1 LQQQH
6 VHFYPPVSVI
16 KSNAARPLHSPHTS
30 VTPTP
35 HKKLKLDH
43 ATGSESSHHSH
54 HHHTV
59 VVATI
64 PAPMQTVSFMPEA
77 PPSTGSK
84 YNRKQKSLGIL
95 ADSFLKQLTTPTATT
110 SPLNDFCQEIVI
122 DQIAN
127 DLAVERRRVYDVVN
141 ILEALQVVVKMGK
154 NTYHW
159 MGREHLSR
167 QFALLQHEG
176 MEHWPE
182 LAVKSGLL
190 DQVPPVVEP
199 RRSVLHEPSK
209 ETNKSLTRLSQL
221 FLQVFLVGVDH
232 VSLPEASDLIH
243 GGRSTPE
250 ELVALGM
257 QEGDEYP
264 TDARKLQKVAAR
276 GLKTK
281 IRRLY
286 DIANVFLSV
295 GLLRKSE
302 NRYAATAEGKRP
314 QYQWNY
320 GLDIVKS
327 RQVYYSM
334 PDQMKQK
341 MSPFN
346 DLQEAI
352 LVKSTVNNPNYS
364 GILTFSEP
372 LGCQSD
378 SKESPN
384 SNSSSLNDITSP
396 TTLSSSTPPLHH
408 PPESHHHSNASGSI
422 SSSGGGSDIDPEH
435 GIDSIHCSGP
445 STQSR
450 LLRDIMEGGSLLSE
464 APSSPARRVSL
475 SNETTSCLNGQ

>member
-1 LQQQH
+1 M
-6 VHFYPPVSVI
+6 S
-16 KSNAARPLHSPHTS
+16 
-30 VTPTP
+30 
-35 HKKLKLDH
+35 
-43 ATGSESSHHSH
+43 GSESSHHSH
-54 HHHTV
+54 HA
-59 VVATI
+59 VVATT
-64 PAPMQTVSFMPEA
+64 PAPMQTVSYMQDA

-95 ADSFLKQLTTPTATT
+95 ADSFLKQLTTPKATT

-176 MEHWPE
+176 IEHWPE
-182 LAVKSGLL
+182 LAVKAGLL
-190 DQVPPVVEP
+190 DQVPET
-199 RRSVLHEPSK
+199 RRSVNEPSK

-221 FLQVFLVGVDH
+221 FLQVFLVGVEH

-320 GLDIVKS
+320 GLDIIKI
-327 RQVYYSM
+327 RHVYYNM
-334 PDQMKQK
+334 PDQMKHK

-346 DLQEAI
+346 ELQEGI

-378 SKESPN
+378 SKESPH
-384 SNSSSLNDITSP
+384 SNSSSLNGITSP
-396 TTLSSSTPPLHH
+396 TTMQNSTPSLHH
-408 PPESHHHSNASGSI
+408 LPELPHRHHSHASGSVC
-422 SSSGGGSDIDPEH
+422 SSGGGSDLDPEH

-450 LLRDIMEGGSLLSE
+450 LLRDIMEGGSLLSG

-475 SNETTSCLNGQ
+475 SNETTSCLNG